1 MYRCKIP
8 ALLVAGG
15 NGLAGDKTELLG
27 LRGCRQKVRTL
38 SYNVSIE
45 RSPLSHFYFKN
56 MKNKRQDLSLSGTLG
71 KLCNEK

>member
-27 LRGCRQKVRTL
+27 LRGCRLKVRT
-38 SYNVSIE
+38 Y
-45 RSPLSHFYFKN
+45 K
-56 MKNKRQDLSLSGTLG
+56 TLCADG
-71 KLCNEK
+71 